1 MNENQIKEFTKFWL
15 DNGNRNLTK
24 EEKEILKIAI
34 DRSSSMEELLQVIIA
49 SLGFEFNQWFLWQH
63 NGNKKSDTPNLT
75 DNWDNWDTTSDK
87 T

>member
-49 SLGFEFNQWFLWQH
+49 SLGFEFNQ
-63 NGNKKSDTPNLT
+63 
-75 DNWDNWDTTSDK
+75 
-87 T
+87 